1 MRQKKKTEAEKSM
14 EENKKRLTAVL
25 FMPEIGCMILACA
38 GIYGLSLFRQET
50 FDITLNYMVMA
61 VLGIAVV
68 GFHIRRECVRDE
80 LHYDNGEHLGRFWT
94 GFLAGLLLAFACVFL
109 PADGWPFLA
118 VFVMLAL
125 FGSSTAG
132 ILASI
137 VLLMITV
144 LLSGASTGIFFLY
157 LLSGVFAVSLFCPV
171 KNEVKIGIPLFLSL
185 LCLLVCQTANLIL
198 TANAR
203 PSVEMFVVPVVNIII
218 SGILIVIIIKLF
230 STQVI
235 YRYRV
240 KYLELNDTGNTVLTE
255 YRQSCREDYF
265 QCVHTAYFCERIAG
279 KLAMDADALKCAGYY
294 HKKGEEIFSLMTEK
308 QFPPNARCILEEYMS
323 HIGVVRDV
331 GTDSEK
337 DEFGSTKAD
346 RTERDNDFPD
356 RKSSMKRTPVRHKET
371 AVLLCADTVVNTM
384 IRLLARN
391 KDGQL
396 DYDRIIDAVFQRF
409 MDAGTFDYC
418 DISLRELRAM
428 QKIFKEEKL
437 YYDFLR

>member
-1 MRQKKKTEAEKSM
+1 MRQKKKTETEKSM
-14 EENKKRLTAVL
+14 EENKKKLAAVL
-25 FMPEIGCMILACA
+25 FLPEIGCMLLACG

-68 GFHIRRECVRDE
+68 GFHLRREYVNEE

-109 PADGWPFLA
+109 PAEGWPFQA

-125 FGSSTAG
+125 FGSSAAG
-132 ILASI
+132 ILASAI
-137 VLLMITV
+137 LLMTAV
-144 LLSGASTGIFFLY
+144 FLSGASTSVFFLY
-157 LLSGVFAVSLFCPV
+157 LLSGVFAVSLFRPM

-203 PSVEMFVVPVVNIII
+203 PSVEMFVVPVANIII
-218 SGILIVIIIKLF
+218 SGILILGIVKLF
-230 STQVI
+230 SNQVI
-235 YRYRV
+235 YRYRI
-240 KYLELNDTGNTVLTE
+240 KYLELNDTGNPVLTE

-279 KLAMDADALKCAGYY
+279 KLSLDADALKCAGYY
-294 HKKGEEIFSLMTEK
+294 HKKGEEIFSLVTEK
-308 QFPPNARCILEEYMS
+308 QFPPDARCILEEYLS
-323 HIGVVRDV
+323 HMGIVPDG
-331 GTDSEK
+331 GADSEK
-337 DEFGSTKAD
+337 NGAGIKAD
-346 RTERDNDFPD
+346 GAQNNAFSDS
-356 RKSSMKRTPVRHKET
+356 KSSRKRTQVRHKET

-384 IRLLARN
+384 IRLLAKN

-396 DYDRIIDAVFQRF
+396 DYDRIIDAVFKRF

-418 DISLRELRAM
+418 DISLRELRTM